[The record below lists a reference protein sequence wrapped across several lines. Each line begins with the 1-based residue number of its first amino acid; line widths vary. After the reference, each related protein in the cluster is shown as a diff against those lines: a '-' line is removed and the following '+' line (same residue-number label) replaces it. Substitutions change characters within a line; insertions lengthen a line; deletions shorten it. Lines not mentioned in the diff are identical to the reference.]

1 MTINSEIKEKLRK
14 ADLEHHRK
22 LKRQETI
29 QFIKGGLAVFIFV
42 AVMMSMSFILK

>member
-29 QFIKGGLAVFIFV
+29 QFIKGAVWLI
-42 AVMMSMSFILK
+42 MDYCTPHQ